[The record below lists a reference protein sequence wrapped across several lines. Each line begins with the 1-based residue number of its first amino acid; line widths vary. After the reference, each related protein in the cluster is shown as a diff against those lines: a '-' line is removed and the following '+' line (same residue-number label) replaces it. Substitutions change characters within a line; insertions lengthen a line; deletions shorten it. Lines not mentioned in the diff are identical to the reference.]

1 MSTTSTIR
9 PNQSAVAASLC
20 RRTPNMTT
28 FVALLHRDLRVVRR
42 ELPSFLLRV
51 VLNPLLFTFI
61 FGFVMPRMGIIQKG
75 YTDMLLPGILGL
87 SMTLSSMQ
95 AVSLPLVIDFGW
107 SKEIEDR
114 LLAPISI
121 AGVGLEKIIV
131 GVIQAIIAGLVVLP
145 LAWLLMR
152 VRLNLTTTDVI
163 HFVLVALLSS
173 WLFAAFGMVIG
184 TIVPPQQISLI
195 FTALLS
201 PMIFFGCA
209 YYPWATLQVIP
220 WFKYAVLLNPL
231 VYANE
236 GFRLALT
243 PSMPHMP
250 LLLVYGALIGF
261 SIFFTWVGLR
271 KFEARALD

>member
-1 MSTTSTIR
+1 
-9 PNQSAVAASLC
+9 
-20 RRTPNMTT
+20 MTA
-28 FVALLHRDLRVVRR
+28 FIALLHRDLRVVRR
-42 ELPSFLLRV
+42 ELLSFLLRV

-61 FGFVMPRMGIIQKG
+61 FGFVMPRMGIIQSG

-121 AGVGLEKIIV
+121 KGVALEKIIV
-131 GVIQAIIAGLVVLP
+131 GVIHAILAGIVVMP

-152 VRLNLTTTDVI
+152 VDLHLSLTGVI
-163 HFVLVALLSS
+163 SFVLIALLSS
-173 WLFAAFGMVIG
+173 WLFAAFGMVVG
-184 TIVPPQQISLI
+184 TVVAPQQISLV
-195 FTALLS
+195 FTVLLA

-209 YYPWATLQVIP
+209 YYPWAALHVIP
-220 WFKYAVLLNPL
+220 WFQYVVLINPL

-243 PSMPHMP
+243 PQMPHMRSW
-250 LLLVYGALIGF
+250 LVYGALIGF
-261 SIFFTWVGLR
+261 SLFFTWAGLR
-271 KFEARALD
+271 KFEKRALD